1 MTRKEYAK
9 ANHQWL
15 IEKAKEEGVR
25 KLAPG
30 TYARTIREGD
40 ASRPAPTLGSIVTVH
55 YTGRTI
61 DGKVF
66 DSSRTTT
73 DAVPVALRVRDLIDG
88 WQAALPLMHPGD
100 SWELYIAAEA
110 GYGSYSMDGIPGG
123 STLIFELELFSVA

>member
-30 TYARTIREGD
+30 TYARTITDGD
-40 ASRPAPTLGSIVTVH
+40 TSRPTPTLGSIVTVH

-66 DSSRTTT
+66 DTSKTTP

-100 SWELYIAAEA
+100 VWELYIAAEA

-123 STLIFELELFSVA
+123 STLIFELELVGVA

>member
-25 KLAPG
+25 KIAAG
-30 TYARTIREGD
+30 TYVKVVREGD
-40 ASRPAPTLGSIVTVH
+40 SSKPSPTLGSIVTVH
-55 YTGRTI
+55 YTGRTT

-66 DSSRTTT
+66 DTSHTTP
-73 DAVPVALRVRDLIDG
+73 DAVPVALRIRDLIAG
-88 WQAALPLMHPGD
+88 WQSALPLMHPGD
-100 SWELYIAAEA
+100 VWELYLAAEVA
-110 GYGSYSMDGIPGG
+110 YGNYSMDGIPGG